1 MPEINAATR
10 SQYLDADKS
19 FNIQSHL
26 NQLEKEEKSGLKG
39 IEIRDS
45 VKQLGK
51 DDFLKL
57 LISQLSQQ
65 DPTNPMKDQEFI
77 AQMAQFS
84 SLEQMKNISTGIS
97 RMEAKQAYSVVGK
110 IISGPDLVTGE
121 DVVGVAGAIFFD
133 NQGKTYARVNGRT
146 VDIEKINLIS
156 DPNLVADTPGEA
168 NSKLQSQSPVPAAS
182 PSVSNPKEAQD
193 GISSKQV
200 SNENASEN
208 ISIQAK
214 EMNAANNFQAIDSI
228 GKSQN
233 RNDESSSQEFKQT
246 NLDIPGYRP
255 LGGKNIPYAD

>member
-10 SQYLDADKS
+10 SQYLESDKNI
-19 FNIQSHL
+19 NIQSHL

-45 VKQLGK
+45 AKQLGK

-97 RMEAKQAYSVVGK
+97 RMEAKQSYSVVGK

-121 DVVGVAGAIFFD
+121 EVVGIAGAIFFD

-146 VDIEKINLIS
+146 VDVEKINLIS
-156 DPNLVADTPGEA
+156 DPNLIDGSDSKNKQTAVNKDSSIS
-168 NSKLQSQSPVPAAS
+168 NS
-182 PSVSNPKEAQD
+182 SN
-193 GISSKQV
+193 
-200 SNENASEN
+200 
-208 ISIQAK
+208 
-214 EMNAANNFQAIDSI
+214 
-228 GKSQN
+228 GKSQ
-233 RNDESSSQEFKQT
+233 DIAPKEVEQ
-246 NLDIPGYRP
+246 NLEIPGYRP

>member
-10 SQYLDADKS
+10 SQYLESDKNI
-19 FNIQSHL
+19 NIQSHL

-45 VKQLGK
+45 AKQLGK

-97 RMEAKQAYSVVGK
+97 RMEAKQSYSVVGK

-121 DVVGVAGAIFFD
+121 EVVGIAGAIFFD

-146 VDIEKINLIS
+146 VDVEKINLIS
-156 DPNLVADTPGEA
+156 DPNLIDGSESNKKQTEVKQNSSIANTP
-168 NSKLQSQSPVPAAS
+168 N
-182 PSVSNPKEAQD
+182 
-193 GISSKQV
+193 
-200 SNENASEN
+200 
-208 ISIQAK
+208 
-214 EMNAANNFQAIDSI
+214 
-228 GKSQN
+228 GKSQDLPQ
-233 RNDESSSQEFKQT
+233 REAEQ
-246 NLDIPGYRP
+246 NLEIPGYRP

>member
-10 SQYLDADKS
+10 SQYLESDKNI
-19 FNIQSHL
+19 NIQSHL

-45 VKQLGK
+45 AKQLGK

-97 RMEAKQAYSVVGK
+97 RMEAKQSYSVVGK

-121 DVVGVAGAIFFD
+121 EVVGIAGAIFFD

-146 VDIEKINLIS
+146 VDVEKINLIS
-156 DPNLVADTPGEA
+156 DPNLIDGSESSNKQTEVKQNSSIANTP
-168 NSKLQSQSPVPAAS
+168 N
-182 PSVSNPKEAQD
+182 
-193 GISSKQV
+193 
-200 SNENASEN
+200 
-208 ISIQAK
+208 
-214 EMNAANNFQAIDSI
+214 
-228 GKSQN
+228 GKSQDLPQ
-233 RNDESSSQEFKQT
+233 REAEQ
-246 NLDIPGYRP
+246 NLEIPGYRP

>member
-1 MPEINAATR
+1 MPEINASAR
-10 SQYLDADKS
+10 NQYLEADKS
-19 FNIQSHL
+19 FNIQNHL
-26 NQLEKEEKSGLKG
+26 KQLEKEEKSGLKG

-45 VKQLGK
+45 AKQLGK

-121 DVVGVAGAIFFD
+121 DVIGVAGAIFFD

-156 DPNLVADTPGEA
+156 DPNLVDKPLGETTS
-168 NSKLQSQSPVPAAS
+168 NSLQSKKPISDTEI
-182 PSVSNPKEAQD
+182 SNKAITAE
-193 GISSKQV
+193 
-200 SNENASEN
+200 SNNASEN
-208 ISIQAK
+208 EVISI
-214 EMNAANNFQAIDSI
+214 N
-228 GKSQN
+228 KSSDKN
-233 RNDESSSQEFKQT
+233 EVISSSDENT
-246 NLDIPGYRP
+246 NSTATKNSSEMDIIKKGNSYMDLPGYRP
-255 LGGKNIPYAD
+255 LGGKNLPYAD